1 LTKNK
6 KGYKIEVL
14 KASFLY
20 GSNPHARPPSLQQ
33 LGGLVFK
40 NMLYYKQ
47 IKTQYVFLLEPDGT
61 LKIKPVTDIPK
72 QIKFKSVAEAKKY
85 IKNYKEQL

>member
-1 LTKNK
+1 
-6 KGYKIEVL
+6 
-14 KASFLY
+14 
-20 GSNPHARPPSLQQ
+20 
-33 LGGLVFK
+33 
-40 NMLYYKQ
+40 MLYYKQ

-61 LKIKPVTDIPK
+61 LKIKPVTDVPK